1 MLATEDETTTPV
13 SEQTTGIPELDTALI
28 TAMDQTISRYQR
40 SLRLAIEQAEGP
52 ERLTM
57 PQLRCLQ
64 AFGADG
70 AALTTHLARRMKVA
84 VPTMTSMIDGLAE
97 RGLVTRHPD
106 PADRRQV
113 RIVMTDEGRAVLDRY
128 QAIMH
133 ARLRTLIAHLNTPQK
148 NRLLAAIQDV
158 AMMLD
163 ADASGQGERDKV
175 SGARERHDTGQIRE
189 SGKGSER

>member
-1 MLATEDETTTPV
+1 MLATDDETTICFT
-13 SEQTTGIPELDTALI
+13 EQPTDIPALDTELV
-28 TAMDQTISRYQR
+28 TAMDQTISHYQR

-52 ERLTM
+52 ARLTM

-70 AALTTHLARRMKVA
+70 AALTTQLARRMKVA

-113 RIVMTDEGRAVLDRY
+113 RIMMTDEGRAVLSRY

-133 ARLRTLIAHLNTPQK
+133 ARLRTLIGHLNASQK
-148 NRLLAAIQDV
+148 KRWLAAIQDV

-163 ADASGQGERDKV
+163 ADAGGRDERDK
-175 SGARERHDTGQIRE
+175 A
-189 SGKGSER
+189 KGSN